1 MLTSKTKLRPEE
13 VIIYLRKSRKDDP
26 NESVEEVL
34 SKHETSLQ
42 EYAVREFGGPVPPAN
57 VYKEI
62 GSAES
67 IEGRVEI
74 KNVLARI
81 EDPDIRGCLVV
92 DATRISR
99 GDLGD
104 CHRVIM
110 SFQLSGTLVITPM
123 MVYDLSKKME
133 RKFFQDELLRGRD
146 FYEYMREIQWMG
158 RVRSAKRGAFIAG
171 HAPFGY
177 TKIKHGKIATLEPND
192 DADLVRLIFHKY
204 TQEGESIRGIARY
217 LNSQQIPSAEGG
229 LWAASTVRK
238 ILTNPHYT
246 GVVVYNRRKT
256 VEVLESGQIIK
267 KREKAPED
275 ELIIADGVHPAI
287 IDADTFELAQNR
299 VLTNPRVK
307 KQHKLVNPLAGIL
320 YCSKCG
326 RVMDLRFNCEATL
339 SRFRCSGVSQCF
351 RTAPAVKVVEALLFS
366 LENSELP
373 DLRVKL
379 QNDDG
384 NARKIQQSIV
394 DKLQKQLAALL
405 GQEEKQFELL
415 ETGTYTTEVF
425 ERRHNDLREKIDA
438 CEEAIET
445 ARATMPEF
453 VDYAERIVSL
463 ESAIAALRSDDMTS
477 EEKNKILKS
486 IIKRVEFTG
495 EPHDGTDQRGKKP
508 AETFTLE
515 VFLRL

>member
-1 MLTSKTKLRPEE
+1 MVTSKTKLKPEE

-26 NESVEEVL
+26 NESVEETL
-34 SKHETSLQ
+34 SRHRTSLQ
-42 EYAVREFGGPVPPAN
+42 EHSVREFGGPVPPAN
-57 VYKEI
+57 IYEEI

-67 IEGRVEI
+67 IAGRTEI
-74 KNVLARI
+74 KRVLARI
-81 EDPDIRGCLVV
+81 EDPAIRGCLVV
-92 DATRISR
+92 EPSRISR

-104 CHRVIM
+104 CDRVIK
-110 SFQLSGTLVITPM
+110 SFQLTGTLVITPM
-123 MVYDLSKKME
+123 MVYDLDKKME
-133 RKFFQDELLRGRD
+133 RKFFQDELIRGRD
-146 FYEYMREIQWMG
+146 FYEYMRDIQWMG
-158 RVRSAKRGAFIAG
+158 RVRSAKRGAYLAG

-177 TKIKHGKIATLEPND
+177 TKIKQGKIATLEPND
-192 DADLVRLIFHKY
+192 DADTVRLMFHKY

-217 LNSQQIPSAEGG
+217 LNSQQIPSPEGG
-229 LWAASTVRK
+229 LWAAPTVK
-238 ILTNPHYT
+238 QILSNPHYT
-246 GVVVYNRRKT
+246 GVVVYNVKKT
-256 VEVLESGQIIK
+256 VEVLEGGQIIK

-275 ELIIADGVHPAI
+275 EIITADGVHPAI
-287 IDADTFELAQNR
+287 IDADTFAQAQNR
-299 VLTNPRVK
+299 ILTNPRVK
-307 KQHKLVNPLAGIL
+307 KRHKLVNPLAGIL
-320 YCSKCG
+320 YCGKCG
-326 RVMDLRFNCEATL
+326 RAMDLRVYGTTL
-339 SRFRCSGVSQCF
+339 SRLRCSGASQCF
-351 RTAPAVKVVEALLFS
+351 RTAPAAQVVEALLLS

-384 NARKIQQSIV
+384 NSRKIQQKLL

-405 GQEEKQFELL
+405 SQEEKQFELL

-425 ERRHNDLREKIDA
+425 ERRHSELRLKIDA
-438 CEEAIET
+438 CEEAIES

-463 ESAIAALRSDDMTS
+463 ESAIAALRDDDMTA

-508 AETFTLE
+508 AENFTLE

>member
-1 MLTSKTKLRPEE
+1 MVTSKTKLKPEE

-42 EYAVREFGGPVPPAN
+42 EYAVREFGAPVPPAN

-67 IEGRVEI
+67 IAGRTEI
-74 KNVLARI
+74 KSVLARI
-81 EDPDIRGCLVV
+81 EDPAIRGCLVV
-92 DATRISR
+92 EPSRISR

-104 CHRVIM
+104 CDRVIK

-123 MVYDLSKKME
+123 MVYDLDKKME

-146 FYEYMREIQWMG
+146 FYEYMRDIQWMG
-158 RVRSAKRGAFIAG
+158 RVRSAKRGAYIASS
-171 HAPFGY
+171 APYGY
-177 TKIKHGKIATLEPND
+177 DKIKQGKVTTLEPND
-192 DADLVRLIFHKY
+192 DADIVRLIFHKY
-204 TQEGESIRGIARY
+204 TRDNASLYRIARE
-217 LNSQQIPSAEGG
+217 LNDRGVPSPSGEM
-229 LWAASTVRK
+229 WTPSTIRR
-238 ILTNPHYT
+238 ILKNQHYT
-246 GVVVYNRRKT
+246 GAIVFNAVKT
-256 VEVLESGQIIK
+256 VELLEGGRIIK
-267 KREKAPED
+267 RRVKSSDD
-275 ELIIADGVHPAI
+275 EVIVADGIHPAI
-287 IDADTFELAQNR
+287 IDTEAFELAQKR
-299 VLTNPRVK
+299 LITNPRVK
-307 KQHKLVNPLAGIL
+307 NSTELVNPLAGVL

-326 RVMDLRFNCEATL
+326 RAMMLHRYRNAAARYACRYQPV
-339 SRFRCSGVSQCF
+339 CF
-351 RTAPAVKVVEALLFS
+351 RTAPAAGVVEALLVS

-384 NARKIQQSIV
+384 NARKIQQSII
-394 DKLQKQLAALL
+394 DKLQKQLSALL

-463 ESAIAALRSDDMTS
+463 ESAIAALRDDAMTAD
-477 EEKNKILKS
+477 EKNKIIKS
-486 IIKRVEFTG
+486 VIERVEFTG

-508 AETFTLE
+508 AENFTLE